1 MSQDSP
7 DQRPKRISRF
17 TRAAATSGQGAAYE
31 GAMEAVFSIL
41 VGVGLG
47 YWADSYFETGPR
59 YLVVGAVVGFAAFV
73 LRLSRMSKLVHE
85 ASQAAVDAAAN
96 DQETSAQRSVASRSD
111 GEDRI
116 LPGTDRRPSGDEG
129 RAN

>member
-1 MSQDSP
+1 MPLIRPSHEQDLAAIT
-7 DQRPKRISRF
+7 RIYAHHVLNG
-17 TRAAATSGQGAAYE
+17 TGT
-31 GAMEAVFSIL
+31 
-41 VGVGLG
+41 
-47 YWADSYFETGPR
+47 FETTPPSEADMTTRRADVLAKGLPW
-59 YLVVGAVVGFAAFV
+59 LVVEDDGAVVGFAAFV
-73 LRLSRMSKLVHE
+73 LRLSRMSRLVHE